1 MGDAMASANLAL
13 LTDSYKFTH
22 WRQYP
27 PETEIVYSYFESRGG
42 EYPDVV
48 FFGLQG
54 LIKRYLLQPIT
65 AADVAEARDFVRA
78 HLGSAEL
85 FNLAGWTHVVEDH
98 RGRLPVRIRAVPE
111 GLPVPTLNVLM
122 TVENTRPR
130 CYWLTNYLE
139 TLLSQVWYPSTV
151 ATQSRECRRIITEF
165 LAKTGDISLVPFK
178 LHDFGFRGVSSV
190 ESAGVGGLAHLINFQ
205 GTDTVAALVYGS
217 RYYHEPM
224 AGFSVPAAE
233 HSTITSWGRDHEV
246 DAFRNMIDQYGSG
259 APGVYAV
266 VSDSFNIFEACEKL
280 WGEELHDRVI
290 TAENTLVVRPDSGD
304 PPSTVVR
311 VLELLGSKFG
321 TTTNAKGY
329 KVLHPKVRVIQG
341 DGVDLQSIGAILQR
355 MMDAGWSTDNLAFG
369 MGGALLQRLNR
380 DTLKFAFKC
389 SAIRVGGKWR
399 DVYKEPVTDP
409 GKNSKRGR
417 LKLVRERSELGRARL
432 LTVRDGDPE
441 FEGIP
446 DLLQTVY
453 EDGAILVDQTFAEVR
468 ERALPLAAAGGG
480 VVAAA

>member
-1 MGDAMASANLAL
+1 VSGVNLAL
-13 LTDSYKFTH
+13 MTDSYKFTH

-27 PETEIVYSYFESRGG
+27 PETEVVYSYFESRGG
-42 EYPDVV
+42 AYRDVV

-54 LIKRYLLQPIT
+54 LIKRYLLTPIT
-65 AADVAEARDFVRA
+65 TADVLEAREFVKA
-78 HLGSAEL
+78 HLGSADL
-85 FNLAGWTHVVEDH
+85 FNHG
-98 RGRLPVRIRAVPE
+98 GKLPVRIRAVPE

-122 TVENTRPR
+122 TVENTCPR

-165 LAKTGDISLVPFK
+165 LIKTGDVSLIHFK

-190 ESAGVGGLAHLINFQ
+190 ESAGVGGLAHLINFR
-205 GTDTVAALVYGS
+205 GTDTVAAIVYGS

-266 VSDSFNIFEACEKL
+266 VSDSFNIFEACENL
-280 WGEELHDRVI
+280 WGEQLHDRVVS
-290 TAENTLVVRPDSGD
+290 AENTLVVRPDSGD
-304 PPSTVVR
+304 PPATVVR
-311 VLELLGSKFG
+311 VLELLGEKFG
-321 TTTNAKGY
+321 TTTNPKGY
-329 KVLHPKVRVIQG
+329 RVLHPKVRVIQG
-341 DGVDLQSIGAILQR
+341 DGVDLRSIRAILQQ
-355 MMDAGWSTDNLAFG
+355 MQDAGWSADNIAFG

-389 SAIRVGGKWR
+389 SAIRVGGMWR

-417 LKLVRERSELGRARL
+417 LKLVRERSVLGAVRY
-432 LTVRDGDPE
+432 LTVRAEDPAHAGE
-441 FEGIP
+441 P
-446 DLLQTVY
+446 DVLQTVY
-453 EDGAILVDQTFAEVR
+453 EDGALVLDHRFEQVR
-468 ERALPLAAAGGG
+468 ERAMPLEGLQAAA
-480 VVAAA
+480 ATA